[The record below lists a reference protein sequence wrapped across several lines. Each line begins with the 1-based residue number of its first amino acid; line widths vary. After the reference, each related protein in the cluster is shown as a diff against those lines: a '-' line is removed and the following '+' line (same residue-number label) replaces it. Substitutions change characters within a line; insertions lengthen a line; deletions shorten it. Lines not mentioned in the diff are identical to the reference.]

1 MLFLETSCLV
11 SFLAVDCG
19 IHFGYFFLKS
29 SIIILLEFILL
40 HRIYDNILYQK
51 IRNKSLNV
59 VTLCLVGFRYLGA
72 GAGGVILPHLHVLP
86 HPAPPLATLANVKI
100 CTCSFIVIT
109 REERT
114 RSPES
119 QLLAFAAACTSR
131 HPSADRRRPAFH
143 ISLLRPF
150 DLSRRWEAALPSLSH
165 HGQICYF
172 LSFNIIYWK
181 GIIILARSTF

>member
-1 MLFLETSCLV
+1 MRIDNKNCSKEDSSPSLCSCNAQTAMLFLETSCLV

-19 IHFGYFFLKS
+19 IHFGYFFFKS

-40 HRIYDNILYQK
+40 HRIYDNIVYQK

-150 DLSRRWEAALPSLSH
+150 DLSRR
-165 HGQICYF
+165 
-172 LSFNIIYWK
+172 
-181 GIIILARSTF
+181 